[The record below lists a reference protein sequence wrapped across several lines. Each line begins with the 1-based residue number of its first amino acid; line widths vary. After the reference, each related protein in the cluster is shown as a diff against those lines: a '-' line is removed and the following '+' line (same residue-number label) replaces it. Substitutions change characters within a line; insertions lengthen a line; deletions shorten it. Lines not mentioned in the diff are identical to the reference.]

1 MARLVGFFFFVCA
14 NVRVINKVTYFSAKE
29 RHSDI
34 RIPWLVFWIIVLDTS
49 QIF

>member
-1 MARLVGFFFFVCA
+1 MARLVVFVCA
-14 NVRVINKVTYFSAKE
+14 TVRVINKVAYFSAKE

-34 RIPWLVFWIIVLDTS
+34 SITWLVFWIIVLDTS

>member
-1 MARLVGFFFFVCA
+1 MARLVVVFFVCA

-29 RHSDI
+29 RHSNI
-34 RIPWLVFWIIVLDTS
+34 RITWLVFWIIVLDTS